1 MKWLNTTIEL
11 NTDSTLYAIF
21 VFSVISV
28 FCSTITIIIYL
39 RMKSLR
45 TLIYHFF
52 FHVAFNEWLGKLSY
66 LLLFT
71 IDKDYNITVFRISSF
86 LIYLTD
92 TNILVLVAF
101 VCFGMYQLILKQNTK
116 LSLIFHKISIILYA
130 FSLIMTIIF
139 FVISDHDPD
148 TSPGYD
154 RDTDLFRNALS
165 LYFITDNDTFSLPSL
180 IFTNVFYWLLFL
192 FSAVFIILIQIFV
205 KDRANLSSNVSDAQ
219 MVNEDKKIKS
229 SLKLRTFRLKIISY
243 PGLILAYVLPLIV
256 YTWIEYVYLEDED
269 SHSNDMGYLRR
280 RYIFYNIYSF
290 LSSIRGW
297 LFFRVFI
304 TNEKIKIYIFKKFL
318 FFEIFKTIDY
328 INEKE
333 KSESNRSSS
342 SIEAKS
348 VFTIENPN
356 FDTISDDL
364 NIKGNK
370 KEEKKEKEK
379 IREDINSLDLD
390 PNSKKAMNQIGL
402 ISEDEDNSDEEKDE
416 DKKLTAESKSQSYR
430 LKKNYLK

>member
-1 MKWLNTTIEL
+1 MKWLNTIIEL
-11 NTDSTLYAIF
+11 NTDSTLMAIF
-21 VFSVISV
+21 VFSIISV

-52 FHVAFNEWLGKLSY
+52 FHVAFNEWLSKLSY

-71 IDKDYNITVFRISSF
+71 IDKNYNITVFRISSF

-116 LSLIFHKISIILYA
+116 LSLIFHKISIFLYA

-139 FVISDHDPD
+139 FVISDHEPD
-148 TSPGYD
+148 TSSDHERD
-154 RDTDLFRNALS
+154 RDLFRNALS
-165 LYFITDNDTFSLPSL
+165 LYFITDGDTFSLSSL

-192 FSAVFIILIQIFV
+192 FAVVNIVLIQIFV
-205 KDRANLSSNVSDAQ
+205 KDRANLSSNVSDVQ

-229 SLKLRTFRLKIISY
+229 SLKLRTFRLKIMSY
-243 PGLILAYVLPLIV
+243 PVLILAYVLPLIV
-256 YTWIEYVYLEDED
+256 YTWIEYGYLNNEEL
-269 SHSNDMGYLRR
+269 HSGDMGYLRV

-290 LSSIRGW
+290 FSSIRGW

-304 TNEKIKIYIFKKFL
+304 TNEKIKIYIFKKYL

-333 KSESNRSSS
+333 ESESNRSSS
-342 SIEAKS
+342 AIEGKS

-356 FDTISDDL
+356 LDTITNDL
-364 NIKGNK
+364 NIKEK
-370 KEEKKEKEK
+370 KKEKEK
-379 IREDINSLDLD
+379 DKIRDDINALDLD
-390 PNSKKAMNQIGL
+390 QNSKKAMNQIGL
-402 ISEDEDNSDEEKDE
+402 ISEGDDDSDDEKEEEK
-416 DKKLTAESKSQSYR
+416 KSTLESKSQTYKF
-430 LKKNYLK
+430 KKSYLKLS

>member
-1 MKWLNTTIEL
+1 MKWLNTIIEL
-11 NTDSTLYAIF
+11 DTVSTTWGIF
-21 VFSVISV
+21 VFSIISA

-52 FHVAFNEWLGKLSY
+52 FHVAINEWLSKFAY

-71 IDKDYNITVFRISSF
+71 IDQQYNITIFRISAF

-92 TNILVLVAF
+92 ANILILVAF

-116 LSLIFHKISIILYA
+116 LSLIFHKISIGLYT

-148 TSPGYD
+148 NSLGYERD
-154 RDTDLFRNALS
+154 RDLFRNVLS
-165 LYFITDNDTFSLPSL
+165 LYFITDGDTFSLPSIVL
-180 IFTNVFYWLLFL
+180 TNILYWLLL
-192 FSAVFIILIQIFV
+192 LISIVNIILIQIFV
-205 KDRANLSSNVSDAQ
+205 KDRANSSTNVSDVQ

-229 SLKLRTFRLKIISY
+229 SLKLRTFRLKIMSY
-243 PGLILAYVLPLIV
+243 PGLILAYILPLGL
-256 YTWIEYVYLEDED
+256 YTWIEYVYLKDEESFSD
-269 SHSNDMGYLRR
+269 NIEYLRT
-280 RYIFYNIYSF
+280 RYFFFNIYGF

-304 TNEKIKIYIFKKFL
+304 TNEKIKIYIFKKYL

-328 INEKE
+328 ITAKE
-333 KSESNRSSS
+333 KGDSKRTSSF
-342 SIEAKS
+342 IEGKS

-356 FDTISDDL
+356 FDTISDGV
-364 NIKGNK
+364 IATKKEKK
-370 KEEKKEKEK
+370 KEEKKEEEK
-379 IREDINSLDLD
+379 SKDYKDILDLD
-390 PNSKKAMNQIGL
+390 PNTKKAINQIGL
-402 ISEDEDNSDEEKDE
+402 ISEDEDNSDDDNDDE
-416 DKKLTAESKSQSYR
+416 KKLALNSKSQEYR
-430 LKKNYLK
+430 YKKI